1 MKNDAMNRWI
11 RSGAGRRVPPPVK
24 TEVPS
29 VPAGNAGSGTDI
41 GWLWRRKPTMND
53 LIRGRGVR

>member
-11 RSGAGRRVPPPVK
+11 RSGAGRVPPPK
-24 TEVPS
+24 PEAPRI
-29 VPAGNAGSGTDI
+29 PAGNAGSGTDI
-41 GWLWRRKPTMND
+41 GWLRRRKPTMND